1 MQRTER
7 RKLCSRT
14 LMAVKGGKFFLVQ
27 GPESMPLAAVLLE
40 ALKQNLGK
48 IFRQG
53 KRGATANSIF
63 GVVGVLL
70 WAHRVGLVRECPVYL
85 AGQNLFFG
93 KLRLDENAARIPA

>member
-48 IFRQG
+48 IFGGYAAPLRS
-53 KRGATANSIF
+53 AIF
-63 GVVGVLL
+63 
-70 WAHRVGLVRECPVYL
+70 R
-85 AGQNLFFG
+85 
-93 KLRLDENAARIPA
+93 